1 MTARVALARASAA
14 ATGLAALA
22 SCTGG
27 VVDGG
32 TYAATIAG
40 QRFSLVVSSSDAT
53 RQRGLG
59 GVREIAAD
67 GGMIF
72 VFPDCRMRG
81 FWMKDCLTD
90 MDIVYLDAL
99 GYVTAVHTMR
109 KEPPRRAD
117 ESDFAYEE
125 RLPRYSSVLP
135 SQFVIELRPGRAAEL
150 GVRTQQKVELDRDAL
165 VAAAR

>member
-1 MTARVALARASAA
+1 MTASLSLVHGTAA
-14 ATGLAALA
+14 ATVVAALA
-22 SCTGG
+22 SCTDG
-27 VVDGG
+27 VTDGG
-32 TYAATIAG
+32 RYSAKIAG
-40 QRFSLVVSSSDAT
+40 TPFSLVVSCTDPT

-59 GVREIAAD
+59 GVRDIAAD
-67 GGMIF
+67 GGMVF

-99 GYVTAVHTMR
+99 GYVTAIHTMR
-109 KEPPRRAD
+109 MEPPKRPD

-135 SQFVIELRPGRAAEL
+135 SQFVIELRAGRAAEL
-150 GVRTQQKVELDRDAL
+150 GLKTQQKIELDRDAL

>member
-1 MTARVALARASAA
+1 MTVRVFLARASAA
-14 ATGLAALA
+14 VTGLAALA
-22 SCTGG
+22 SCAGG
-27 VVDGG
+27 VADGG

-40 QRFSLVVSSSDAT
+40 QRFSLVVSCSDPT

-99 GYVTAVHTMR
+99 GYVTAVYTMR
-109 KEPPRRAD
+109 IEPPKRAD
-117 ESDFAYEE
+117 ETDFAYEE

-150 GVRTQQKVELDRDAL
+150 GLRTQQKVELDRDAL